1 MKKMLVIGMSHSVH
15 LQKWLSHI
23 ERDRF
28 EIYFVESTNNDPN
41 IKFLNGLGIIYHTE
55 KLSKY
60 RMKALNPQSLESD
73 NLLNLIFYLK
83 NFNFDLVHIFEIQHA
98 GYLFLKAFDYLGKE
112 KSFDLLLSVWGSDI
126 FWFRRNEN
134 HERRITYLISLCDK
148 IIVDSF
154 RDKNIL
160 QEYNFLGEIIKINTH
175 SGGLEFYETIP
186 STELRLENR
195 NGVLIKGN
203 FGFVG
208 RPFFSLD
215 LLEKLNINRDFH
227 HIHIVSLPK
236 MIHESFS
243 DYLKVNNFNFSIYE
257 PMSLSRMS
265 LFRIIRMCRIT
276 ISTSLSD
283 GLPTLAIESMANGS
297 IPIQTSSSAIQ
308 EVSNSYSILFDYPI
322 TDPNL
327 IEQIDRILYD
337 DEFYESMAGNN
348 IDVANKNFLVD
359 VISNQINSQVY

>member
-1 MKKMLVIGMSHSVH
+1 VIGMSHSVH

-28 EIYFVESTNNDPN
+28 EIYFVESTTNDPN
-41 IKFLNGLGIIYHTE
+41 IDFLNSLGIRFRTK
-55 KLSKY
+55 KLNKDTNN
-60 RMKALNPQSLESD
+60 ALNPKSLFSD
-73 NLLNLIFYLK
+73 NFFHLAYYLK
-83 NFNFDLVHIFEIQHA
+83 NFKFELVHIFEIQHA
-98 GYLFLKAFDYLGKE
+98 GYLFLEVFDFLGKV
-112 KSFDLLLSVWGSDI
+112 KSFQIFLSVWGSDI
-126 FWFRRNEN
+126 FWFRRNKY
-134 HERRITYLISLCDK
+134 HEIRITYLISLSDK
-148 IIVDSF
+148 IVVDSF
-154 RDKNIL
+154 RDAKIL
-160 QEYNFLGEIIKINTH
+160 KEYNFFGDIIKINTH
-175 SGGLEFYETIP
+175 SGGLELYETIP
-186 STELRLENR
+186 STELRLNDR
-195 NGVLIKGN
+195 NGILIKGN

-215 LLEKLNINRDFH
+215 LLEKLNINRDFY
-227 HIHIVSLPK
+227 HIHIISLPS

-257 PMSLSRMS
+257 PMSLARMS
-265 LFRIIRMCRIT
+265 LFRIIRKSRIT

-322 TDPNL
+322 ADPNL

-337 DEFYESMAGNN
+337 DEFYENMAISN
-348 IDVANKNFLVD
+348 IDVANKNFLID
-359 VISNQINSQVY
+359 VIRNQINSQVYSF